1 MATFIP
7 APTQF
12 STVPSFQAPP
22 FVSGFRIIVTGNTTF
37 TVAPGVCRALTSP
50 SLIQFPSFAAGIP
63 ATITVDVSTVGA
75 NGCYPNSIASL
86 GLSHN
91 TVYGVY
97 ICSVSSG
104 TLASSSTPAVTTG
117 APIVVVATGNNFLPA
132 GYDTFRR
139 IGLVQIAHST
149 SYLIP
154 MTQSGHMNERVYT
167 LQDPFV
173 ALSAGGSTTPAVID
187 LTANDAPIVPNQYID
202 VVLNVE
208 ITPNAADGYVCVEPG
223 ALTAGTVSP
232 TQIFGSVAGH
242 KNSSYVRMTATPN
255 SSTGNANI
263 QYFVDNSSSASTINV
278 CGFVDSIGNA
288 LF

>member
-12 STVPSFQAPP
+12 STVPSYQGVP

-37 TVAPGVCRALTSP
+37 TVSPGACRALTSTNI
-50 SLIQFPSFAAGIP
+50 IQFPSFSAGLP
-63 ATITVDVSTVGA
+63 ALLTVDVSTVGA

-86 GLSHN
+86 GLTHN
-91 TVYGVY
+91 TTYGVY

-104 TLASSSTPAVTTG
+104 TVASSSTPSVTTG

-149 SYLIP
+149 GYLIP
-154 MTQSGHMNERVYT
+154 MTQSGHQSERVYT

-173 ALSAGGSTTPAVID
+173 ALSAGASTTPAVID
-187 LTANDAPIVPNQYID
+187 LTANDAPIVPNQYVD
-202 VVLNVE
+202 VILNVE

-223 ALTAGTVSP
+223 TLTAGTVSP
-232 TQIFGSVAGH
+232 LQIFGSVAAH
-242 KNSSYVRMTATPN
+242 KNSSYARVTATPN
-255 SSTGNANI
+255 ATTGNANI
-263 QYFVDNSSSASTINV
+263 QYFVDNGSSASTINV
-278 CGFVDSIGNA
+278 IGFVDSIGNS